1 MHLEFALSSDI
12 PGPPPARLMGRWG
25 NMLQFGRDP
34 LGHSGR
40 LFERHG
46 NVVMLAK
53 GAKTNLYSP
62 LEDCPGTVLAYG
74 PEATRAAS
82 AQHEIYL
89 KFPLSGPRYRLKD
102 QSQRT
107 SPLKHFGVGL
117 FGVNLEEH
125 QQHRRLVMPAFQTKR
140 ISSYRDAMVEITKAF
155 LDGWRIGAQRNM
167 MHELRLLTMRI
178 ATRTLFGEDIGA
190 HSRSIGLLLQ
200 EAFSVL
206 ANPLT
211 GLFPYDLPGLPFH
224 RLLTLIGELDSEMR
238 RIIEQKRN
246 SGRDG
251 DDMLSILLQARD
263 AESGLVLSED
273 ELIGHTNVFFVAGHE
288 TTANA
293 LTWTLFL
300 LFQHPNIAADL
311 LDELDSVLH
320 GTAPT
325 LEQLAQLPFL
335 DQVVKESLRMF
346 PPAIFNGRVTSRST
360 EFCGYELAAGTEV
373 FVSIYHTHRMPDLYP
388 EPARFR
394 PQRWDSIHP
403 SIFEYNPFSAG
414 PRMCIGWQFAL
425 QEIKIVLAMLMQRFR
440 LQCAPNIVINRAG
453 SIVLTPCGGL
463 PMTIHAQD
471 RRFRD
476 GVGAVRGN
484 VRGMVELPP

>member
-117 FGVNLEEH
+117 FGINLEEH

-155 LDGWRIGAQRNM
+155 LDDWRIGAQRNM

-440 LQCAPNIVINRAG
+440 LQCAPKIVINRAG